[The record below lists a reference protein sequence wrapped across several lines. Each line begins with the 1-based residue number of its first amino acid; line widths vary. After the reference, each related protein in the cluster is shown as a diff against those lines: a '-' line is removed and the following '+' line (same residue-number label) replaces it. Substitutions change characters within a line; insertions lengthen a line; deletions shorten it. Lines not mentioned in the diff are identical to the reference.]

1 MKFEKIT
8 SVYDYNNE
16 FAYFGKVTGGNYFI
30 AHDAG
35 EHGGVIQYVNTDP
48 DIGYDEHVLSGEW
61 LDKHTMGTVFED
73 KGFWNDIMDY
83 LIQEAENE
91 PWWEL
96 EDGTIKGLF
105 EARKYP
111 AEPPYPDDIMRGV
124 RERLGVTPNDTSM
137 DAEIA
142 AMDKVEVMRQ
152 WLEWEGICGYTS
164 LVVELVQDI
173 FGVELR

>member
-48 DIGYDEHVLSGEW
+48 DIGCDEHVLSGEW
-61 LDKHTMGTVFED
+61 LDKHTMGTVFEN
-73 KGFWNDIMDY
+73 KGFWNDMMDY
-83 LIQEAENE
+83 LIKEVVNE
-91 PWWEL
+91 PCREL
-96 EDGTIKGLF
+96 ED
-105 EARKYP
+105 EAVERLASRKYP
-111 AEPPYPDDIMRGV
+111 EEPPYPEYIMRSV

>member
-1 MKFEKIT
+1 MKFEKVT
-8 SVYDYNNE
+8 SVYDYNDE
-16 FAYFGKVTGGNYFI
+16 FAYFGKVSGGNYFI
-30 AHDAG
+30 AHDVG
-35 EHGGVIQYVNTDP
+35 EHGGVVQYVNTDP

-61 LDKHTMGTVFED
+61 LGKHAMGAVFEN
-73 KGFWNDIMDY
+73 KGFWNDMMDY
-83 LIQEAENE
+83 LIEEAKNE
-91 PWWEL
+91 PSWEMEDEVVEGL
-96 EDGTIKGLF
+96 ES
-105 EARKYP
+105 RKYP
-111 AEPPYPDDIMRGV
+111 AEPPYPDYIMRSI

-173 FGVELR
+173 FGVELK

>member
-1 MKFEKIT
+1 MKFEKVT
-8 SVYDYNNE
+8 AVYDCENLS
-16 FAYFGKVTGGNYFI
+16 AYFGKVSGGNYFI
-30 AHDAG
+30 AHDVG

-48 DIGYDEHVLSGEW
+48 GIGYDEYVLSGEW

-73 KGFWNDIMDY
+73 KGFWNDMMDY
-83 LIQEAENE
+83 LIQEAKNV
-91 PWWEL
+91 PWWAW
-96 EDGTIKGLF
+96 EDGVIEGL

-111 AEPPYPDDIMRGV
+111 EEPPYPDYIMRGV

-173 FGVELR
+173 FGVELK

>member
-1 MKFEKIT
+1 MKFEKVT
-8 SVYDYNNE
+8 AVYDYNDE
-16 FAYFGKVTGGNYFI
+16 FAYFGKVSGGNYFI
-30 AHDAG
+30 AHDVG
-35 EHGGVIQYVNTDP
+35 EHGGVVQYVNTDP

-61 LDKHTMGTVFED
+61 LGKHAMGAEFEN
-73 KGFWNDIMDY
+73 KGFWNDMMDY
-83 LIQEAENE
+83 LIEEAKNE
-91 PWWEL
+91 PSWEMEDEVVEGL
-96 EDGTIKGLF
+96 ES
-105 EARKYP
+105 RKYP
-111 AEPPYPDDIMRGV
+111 AEPPYPDYIMRGV

-173 FGVELR
+173 FGVELK